1 MVKFLRIY
9 TNQEK
14 DSMAQLLRY
23 TLRRKPIDLVD
34 LLQEDWL
41 FLLEEAIVSPDRIH
55 LPDREGEQTVLLRQ
69 ETSIGGIPGDN
80 GRNDAADTSC
90 ALHVQI
96 ASSELSD
103 REEQESKEHHEEQHK
118 QNHCGSVRCD
128 AHEQRE
134 HAPGQQ
140 VDAKAVVE
148 ILNWRTGLEVRLQ
161 ETERIDE
168 QGTEGHPEATI

>member
-1 MVKFLRIY
+1 MIKFLRI
-9 TNQEK
+9 NGHQEETR
-14 DSMAQLLRY
+14 LLRQIHY
-23 TLRRKPIDLVD
+23 DENSIDLVD
-34 LLQEDWL
+34 LLEEDGL
-41 FLLEEAIVSPDRIH
+41 FLSKKAKLDPDRIH
-55 LPDREGEQTVLLRQ
+55 FPDREGKQTVLLRQ
-69 ETSIGGIPGDN
+69 QTSICGIPGDN
-80 GRNDAADTSC
+80 GRDDAADTSC
-90 ALHVQI
+90 TLHVKI
-96 ASSELSD
+96 ASSELGD

-118 QNHCGSVRCD
+118 QNQCCSVRCD

-148 ILNWRTGLEVRLQ
+148 ILNWCTGLEVRLQ